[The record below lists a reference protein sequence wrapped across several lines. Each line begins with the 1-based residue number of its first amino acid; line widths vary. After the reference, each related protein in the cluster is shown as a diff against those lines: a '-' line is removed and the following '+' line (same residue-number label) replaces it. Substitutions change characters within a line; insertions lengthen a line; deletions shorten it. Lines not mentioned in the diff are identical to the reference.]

1 MAWWQLMALGIDD
14 VTVHGRRT
22 CPRAWHKR
30 LPTTTLEQA
39 LLDFAAVAPIDRIRH
54 VLANADYHK
63 VLDIPALQLIT
74 CTGRA
79 GSTKLKQ
86 ALTRHEPKLARTRSP
101 LERVFLPFCEAQG
114 IPLPDG
120 VNVWIEGILVD
131 AV

>member
-1 MAWWQLMALGIDD
+1 
-14 VTVHGRRT
+14 
-22 CPRAWHKR
+22 
-30 LPTTTLEQA
+30 
-39 LLDFAAVAPIDRIRH
+39 

-63 VLDIPALQLIT
+63 VLDVPALQVIAGA
-74 CTGRA
+74 GRA

-86 ALTRHEPKLARTRSP
+86 ALARHEPKLARTRSP

>member
-1 MAWWQLMALGIDD
+1 VIAGA
-14 VTVHGRRT
+14 
-22 CPRAWHKR
+22 
-30 LPTTTLEQA
+30 
-39 LLDFAAVAPIDRIRH
+39 
-54 VLANADYHK
+54 
-63 VLDIPALQLIT
+63 
-74 CTGRA
+74 GRA

-86 ALTRHEPKLARTRSP
+86 ALARHEPKLARTRSP